1 VADCPIPS
9 GCFVWT
15 TFPFGPP
22 DPPEQPGPVRHIA
35 YVLATDSKPRV
46 PMLLLAY
53 TSSGPWR
60 GATGRL
66 PLGVVEFDDGAA
78 RAVGQKAF
86 HLDLRCLAQVPLT
99 ERWFPDLDQAGL
111 GIVGTA
117 GARLRERIDVILSD
131 LVTRNRDLIEM
142 RGPR

>member
-1 VADCPIPS
+1 MADCPIAS

-15 TFPFGPP
+15 MFPFGPP
-22 DPPEQPGPVRHIA
+22 DQPGPVRHVA
-35 YVLATDSKPRV
+35 YVLATNSRPKM

-66 PLGVVEFDDGAA
+66 PLGVMEFEAAAA
-78 RAVGQKAF
+78 RAVGQKPF

-99 ERWFPDLDQAGL
+99 KRWFPDIERPGQ

-117 GARLRERIDVILSD
+117 SARLQQGIDALLSA
-131 LVTRNRDLIEM
+131 LVTRNRDLIEI

>member
-1 VADCPIPS
+1 M
-9 GCFVWT
+9 
-15 TFPFGPP
+15 FPFGPP
-22 DPPEQPGPVRHIA
+22 DQPGPVRHVA
-35 YVLATDSKPRV
+35 YVLATNSRPKV

-60 GATGRL
+60 GAAGRL
-66 PLGVVEFDDGAA
+66 PLGVMEFEAAAA
-78 RAVGQKAF
+78 RTVGQKPF

-99 ERWFPDLDQAGL
+99 KRWLPDLERPNQ

-117 GARLRERIDVILSD
+117 SARMQQRIDALLSA
-131 LVTRNRDLIEM
+131 LVARTGDLIEI